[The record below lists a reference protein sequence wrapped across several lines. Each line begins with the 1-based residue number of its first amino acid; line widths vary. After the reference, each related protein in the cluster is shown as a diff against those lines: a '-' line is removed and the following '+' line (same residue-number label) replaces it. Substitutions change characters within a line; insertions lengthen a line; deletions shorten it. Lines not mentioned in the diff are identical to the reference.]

1 MLKTSASS
9 PSDVRSDALLPL
21 KLRVSHSQSVKCG
34 DYNAA
39 AVVVSQPK
47 VEDVK
52 RRLAALAALLSA
64 ERRLLK
70 DRRRDI
76 DTLETEVRGVDRQV
90 LMSSASQP
98 RCAVVGSIV

>member
-1 MLKTSASS
+1 M
-9 PSDVRSDALLPL
+9 
-21 KLRVSHSQSVKCG
+21 KCG

-39 AVVVSQPK
+39 AAVVSQPK

-76 DTLETEVRGVDRQV
+76 DTLETEVRGVGHQV
-90 LMSSASQP
+90 LMSPVPQLRRALV
-98 RCAVVGSIV
+98 RSIV